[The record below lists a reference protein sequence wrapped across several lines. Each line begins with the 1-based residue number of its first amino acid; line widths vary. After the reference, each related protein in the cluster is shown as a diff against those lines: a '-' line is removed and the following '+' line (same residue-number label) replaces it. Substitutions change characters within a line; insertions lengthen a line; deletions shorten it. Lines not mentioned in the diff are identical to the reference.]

1 MRSTFFQPKPIN
13 PEPNQLIKDIL
24 NFVKDALIL
33 INDCYHSAILDW
45 LISIM
50 PESSRNNN
58 SSPSF

>member
-13 PEPNQLIKDIL
+13 HEPNQLIKDIL

-33 INDCYHSAILDW
+33 INDCYQSAILDW

-50 PESSRNNN
+50 PDSSRNNN